1 MFIREQCVSRYVT
14 KPANFSAEEQ
24 DQLFRLLRQLDGDSS
39 ATQRDLAAAVGVSLG
54 RLNTLLR
61 SATDASLVERITK
74 DSADKRQRVAYAL
87 TLKGASE
94 KNRLTDIFLARKFAE
109 YDALHAELTGT
120 ASGFSPLKGRT
131 KLMQNNLAPIPELY
145 VSYDSAQKL
154 KVEAADLTSHDL
166 TPRQICDLELL
177 MNGGFNPLKGFLSE
191 ADYDSVVDNMR
202 LTTGELW
209 PMPITLDVSKDFA
222 DSIELGQDIAL
233 RDQEGVI
240 LGTMTVTD
248 KWVPNKAKE
257 AEKVFGAD
265 DLAHPAVNYL
275 HHTAGEVY
283 LGGPVT
289 GIQQPVHYD
298 FRARRDTPNEL
309 RAYFR
314 KMGWRKIVAFQTRNP
329 LHRAHQELTFR
340 AAREAEANLLIHPV
354 VGLTK
359 PGDIDH
365 FTRVRCYEAVLDQYP
380 ASTTTMSLL
389 NLAMRMAGPREAVW
403 HGLIRKNHG
412 CTHFIVGR
420 DHAGPGKNSAGED
433 FYGPYDA
440 QDLFREH
447 QEEIGITM
455 VDFKHMVYVQERAQ
469 YEPADEIADK
479 DDVTILNISGTELR
493 RRLAEGLE
501 IPEWFSFP
509 TVVQELR
516 KSKPPRAKQGFTVFF
531 TGFSGSGKST
541 IANALMV
548 KLMEMGG
555 RPVTLLDGDIV
566 RKNLSSELG
575 FSKEHR
581 DLNIRRIG
589 YVASEIT
596 KNGGIA
602 ICAPI
607 APYAS
612 TRRAVR
618 EDIEAFGAFVEVH
631 VATTIEEC
639 ERRDRKGLYKLA
651 REGKIKEFTGISD
664 PYDVPE
670 NPELSVETENVEV
683 DNCAHQVL
691 LKLESMGLIKA

>member
-1 MFIREQCVSRYVT
+1 MTSPMT
-14 KPANFSAEEQ
+14 NPLPTEE
-24 DQLFRLLRQLDGDSS
+24 DQLFRLLRQLDS
-39 ATQRDLAAAVGVSLG
+39 APEASQRATASAIGISLG
-54 RLNTLLR
+54 RLNALLR
-61 SATDASLVERITK
+61 NCAERGLIRI
-74 DSADKRQRVAYAL
+74 SERAGPDKRARFAYAITARGAAEMVRLRDQFL
-87 TLKGASE
+87 T
-94 KNRLTDIFLARKFAE
+94 RKFAE

-120 ASGFSPLKGRT
+120 SSGLSPLKHRT
-131 KLMQNNLAPIPELY
+131 HPMQNNLSPIPELY
-145 VSYDSAQKL
+145 VSYESAQKL
-154 KVEAADLTSHDL
+154 KVEAGDLISHDL
-166 TPRQICDLELL
+166 TPRQTCDLELL

-191 ADYDSVVDNMR
+191 ADYDGVVEELR
-202 LTTGELW
+202 LADGTLW
-209 PMPITLDVSKDFA
+209 PMPITLDVSEDFA
-222 DSIELGQDIAL
+222 KTIELGQDIAL

-240 LGTMTVTD
+240 LATMTVTD
-248 KWVPNKAKE
+248 RWEPNKARE

-265 DLAHPAVNYL
+265 DDAHPAVNYL
-275 HHTAGEVY
+275 HNVAGKIY
-283 LGGPVT
+283 LGGPIV
-289 GIQQPVHYD
+289 GIQQPIHYD
-298 FRARRDTPNEL
+298 FRGRRDTPNEL

-314 KMGWRKIVAFQTRNP
+314 KLGWRRIVAFQTRNP

-340 AAREAEANLLIHPV
+340 AAKEAQANLLIHPV
-354 VGLTK
+354 VGMTK

-380 ASTTTMSLL
+380 AATTTMSLL

-447 QEEIGITM
+447 QDEIGVEM
-455 VDFKHMVYVQERAQ
+455 VDFKHMVFVQDRAQ
-469 YEPADEIADK
+469 YEPADEILDK

-493 RRLAEGLE
+493 RRLSEGLE

-509 TVVQELR
+509 AVVEELR
-516 KSKPPRAKQGFTVFF
+516 KTKPPRAEQGFTVFF

-607 APYAS
+607 APYAT

-618 EDIEAFGAFVEVH
+618 EDIEQFGAFVEVH
-631 VATTIEEC
+631 VATSIEEC

-664 PYDVPE
+664 PYDVPK
-670 NPELSVETENVEV
+670 NPELSVETENVDV

-691 LKLESMGLIKA
+691 LKLENMGLIRA

>member
-1 MFIREQCVSRYVT
+1 MGLSTIKSTSEH
-14 KPANFSAEEQ
+14 E
-24 DQLFRLLRQLDGDSS
+24 DQMFRLLRQVDQSPEAS
-39 ATQRDLAAAVGVSLG
+39 QRVMAAAIGVSLG
-54 RLNTLLR
+54 RLNGLLKQ
-61 SATDASLVERITK
+61 ATEGGLVEIT
-74 DSADKRQRVAYAL
+74 ARNGPDKRARNAYAI
-87 TLKGASE
+87 TPRGQAE
-94 KNRLTDIFLARKFAE
+94 KERLTTQFLHRKFAE
-109 YDALHAELTGT
+109 YDALHAELTGA
-120 ASGFSPLKGRT
+120 ASGHTPLNNRT
-131 KLMQNNLAPIPELY
+131 KLMEHNLAPIPELY

-154 KVEAADLTSHDL
+154 KVEAGELVSHDL

-191 ADYDSVVDNMR
+191 EDYNGVLDNMR
-202 LTTGELW
+202 LADGTLW
-209 PMPITLDVSKDFA
+209 PMPINLDVSEDFA
-222 DSIELGQDIAL
+222 ASLEIGQDIAL

-240 LGTMTVTD
+240 LATMTVTD
-248 KWVPNKAKE
+248 RWEPNKSRE

-265 DLAHPAVNYL
+265 DDAHPSVNYL
-275 HHTAGEVY
+275 HNQAGKIY

-314 KMGWRKIVAFQTRNP
+314 KMGWRKVVAFQTRNP

-340 AAREAEANLLIHPV
+340 AAREAQANLLIHPV

-359 PGDIDH
+359 PGDVDH
-365 FTRVRCYEAVLDQYP
+365 FTRVRCYEAVLDKYP
-380 ASTTTMSLL
+380 QSTTSMSLL
-389 NLAMRMAGPREAVW
+389 NLAMRMGGPREAVW

-420 DHAGPGKNSAGED
+420 DHAGPGKNSKGED

-447 QEEIGITM
+447 EAEMGIEM
-455 VDFKHMVYVQERAQ
+455 VDFKHMVWVDERAQ
-469 YEPADEIADK
+469 YEAIDEIEDK
-479 DDVTILNISGTELR
+479 DNVTILNISGTELR
-493 RRLAEGLE
+493 RRLQEGLE

-509 TVVQELR
+509 EVVKELR
-516 KSKPPRAKQGFTVFF
+516 RTRPPRSKQGFTVFF

-607 APYAS
+607 APYAT

-618 EDIEAFGAFVEVH
+618 EDVENFGAFVEVH
-631 VATTIEEC
+631 VATSIEEC

-670 NPELSVETENVEV
+670 DPELRVETENVAV
-683 DNCAHQVL
+683 DNCAHQVI
-691 LKLESMGLIKA
+691 LKLESMGLIAAE

>member
-1 MFIREQCVSRYVT
+1 
-14 KPANFSAEEQ
+14 
-24 DQLFRLLRQLDGDSS
+24 
-39 ATQRDLAAAVGVSLG
+39 
-54 RLNTLLR
+54 
-61 SATDASLVERITK
+61 
-74 DSADKRQRVAYAL
+74 
-87 TLKGASE
+87 
-94 KNRLTDIFLARKFAE
+94 
-109 YDALHAELTGT
+109 
-120 ASGFSPLKGRT
+120 
-131 KLMQNNLAPIPELY
+131 MQSNSTPVPELY
-145 VSYDSAQKL
+145 VGYDRLQKA
-154 KVEAADLTSHDL
+154 KMEAAELTSWDL

-177 MNGGFNPLKGFLSE
+177 MNGGFYPLKGFLTE
-191 ADYDSVVDNMR
+191 GDYNSVVEYMR
-202 LTTGELW
+202 LENGKLW
-209 PMPITLDVSKDFA
+209 PMPITLDVSQEFS
-222 DSIELGQDIAL
+222 DSLKIGQNIAL

-240 LGTMTVTD
+240 LATITVTD
-248 KWVPNKAKE
+248 SWLPKKKRE
-257 AEKVFGAD
+257 AEVVFGAD
-265 DLAHPAVNYL
+265 DLAHPAVDYL
-275 HHTAGEVY
+275 YNKAGPVY

-289 GIQQPVHYD
+289 GIQGPVHYD
-298 FRARRDTPNEL
+298 FRNRRDTPNEL
-309 RAYFR
+309 RAYFH
-314 KMGWRKIVAFQTRNP
+314 KMGWRRVVAFQTRNP

-340 AAREAEANLLIHPV
+340 AAKGAEANLLIHPV
-354 VGLTK
+354 VGMTK

-380 ASTTTMSLL
+380 SSTTAMSLL
-389 NLAMRMAGPREAVW
+389 NLAMRMAGPREAIW
-403 HGLIRKNHG
+403 HGLIRANHG

-440 QDLFREH
+440 QELFRNF
-447 QEEIGITM
+447 QDEIDVEM
-455 VDFKHMVYVQERAQ
+455 VDFKNMVYVQERAQ
-469 YEPADEIADK
+469 YELADE
-479 DDVTILNISGTELR
+479 VEEGSTVLNISGTELR
-493 RRLAEGLE
+493 RRLSEGLD

-509 TVVQELR
+509 QVVTELR
-516 KSKPPRAKQGFTVFF
+516 KSRPPRAKQGFTVFF

-607 APYAS
+607 APYAT

-618 EDIEAFGAFVEVH
+618 EDVEAFGAFVEVH
-631 VATTIEEC
+631 VATSIEEC

-651 REGKIKEFTGISD
+651 RAGKIKEFTGISD
-664 PYDVPE
+664 PYDVPKK
-670 NPELSVETENVEV
+670 PELKLETEGVAV
-683 DNCAHQVL
+683 DTCAHQIL
-691 LKLESMGLIKA
+691 LKLESVGLIGA

>member
-1 MFIREQCVSRYVT
+1 MRGG
-14 KPANFSAEEQ
+14 AEK
-24 DQLFRLLRQLDGDSS
+24 S
-39 ATQRDLAAAVGVSLG
+39 
-54 RLNTLLR
+54 
-61 SATDASLVERITK
+61 
-74 DSADKRQRVAYAL
+74 
-87 TLKGASE
+87 
-94 KNRLTDIFLARKFAE
+94 RLTEKFLARKLAE
-109 YDALHAELTGT
+109 YDALHIELTGT
-120 ASGFSPLKGRT
+120 TTGLNLIKSRT
-131 KLMQNNLAPIPELY
+131 QLMQNNLSPIPELF
-145 VSYDSAQKL
+145 VSYQSAQKF
-154 KVEAADLTSHDL
+154 KVEATELTSHEL
-166 TPRQICDLELL
+166 TQRQICDLELL

-191 ADYDSVVDNMR
+191 EDYKCVVDNMR
-202 LTTGELW
+202 TADGILW
-209 PMPITLDVSKDFA
+209 PIPINLDVSEA
-222 DSIELGQDIAL
+222 YANTIEVGQDIAL
-233 RDQEGVI
+233 RDQEGII
-240 LGTMTVTD
+240 LATMTVTD
-248 KWVPNKAKE
+248 KWEPNKAHE
-257 AEKVFGAD
+257 AEMVFGAD
-265 DLAHPAVNYL
+265 DDAHPAVNYL
-275 HHTAGEVY
+275 HNQAGKIY
-283 LGGPVT
+283 LGGPVI

-298 FRARRDTPNEL
+298 FRGKRNTPNEL
-309 RAYFR
+309 RALFR
-314 KMGWRKIVAFQTRNP
+314 KMGWRKVVAFQTRNP

-340 AAREAEANLLIHPV
+340 AAKEVQANLLIHPV

-380 ASTTTMSLL
+380 QSTTSMSLL

-420 DHAGPGKNSAGED
+420 DHAGPGNNTAGES

-440 QDLFREH
+440 QDLFRKH
-447 QEEIGITM
+447 QEEMGIEM
-455 VDFKHMVYVQERAQ
+455 VDFKHMVWVAERAQ
-469 YEPADEIADK
+469 YESIDEIKDK
-479 DDVTILNISGTELR
+479 ESVTILNISGTELR
-493 RRLAEGLE
+493 RRLSEGLE

-509 TVVQELR
+509 EVVKELR
-516 KSKPPRAKQGFTVFF
+516 RTKPPRFKQGFTVFF

-607 APYAS
+607 APYAT

-618 EDIEAFGAFVEVH
+618 EDIEGFGAFIEVH
-631 VATTIEEC
+631 VATSIEEC
-639 ERRDRKGLYKLA
+639 EKRDRKGLYRLA

-664 PYDVPE
+664 PYDVPKK
-670 NPELSVETENVEV
+670 PELRLQTENVDV
-683 DNCAHQVL
+683 DNCAHQVI
-691 LKLESMGLIKA
+691 LKLESIGLIAAN

>member
-1 MFIREQCVSRYVT
+1 M
-14 KPANFSAEEQ
+14 
-24 DQLFRLLRQLDGDSS
+24 
-39 ATQRDLAAAVGVSLG
+39 G
-54 RLNTLLR
+54 RLKVP
-61 SATDASLVERITK
+61 LVEIIATAK
-74 DSADKRQRVAYAL
+74 
-87 TLKGASE
+87 E
-94 KNRLTDIFLARKFAE
+94 EPMLA
-109 YDALHAELTGT
+109 
-120 ASGFSPLKGRT
+120 
-131 KLMQNNLAPIPELY
+131 NLSPIPELY
-145 VSYDSAQKL
+145 VSHESAQKL
-154 KVEAADLTSHDL
+154 KVEAADLISWDL

-191 ADYDSVVDNMR
+191 ADYNSVVETMR
-202 LTTGELW
+202 LEDGSLW
-209 PMPITLDVSKDFA
+209 PMPITLDVGEAFA
-222 DSIELGQDIAL
+222 EKLNIGQDIAL

-240 LGTMTVTD
+240 LATMTVTD
-248 KWVPNKAKE
+248 RWMPDKAKE
-257 AEKVFGAD
+257 AKLVFGAD

-275 HHTAGEVY
+275 HNTAGAVY
-283 LGGPVT
+283 LGGPVV
-289 GIQQPVHYD
+289 GIQQPIHYD

-314 KMGWRKIVAFQTRNP
+314 KLGWRKVVAFQTRNP

-340 AAREAEANLLIHPV
+340 AAKEAQANLMIHPV
-354 VGLTK
+354 VGMTK

-365 FTRVRCYEAVLDQYP
+365 FTRVRCYEAVLDKYP
-380 ASTTTMSLL
+380 AATTTMSLL

-420 DHAGPGKNSAGED
+420 DHAGPGKNSAGEE

-440 QDLFREH
+440 QDLFRTY
-447 QEEIGITM
+447 QEEMGIEM
-455 VDFKHMVYVQERAQ
+455 MDFKHMVYVQERAQ
-469 YEPADEIADK
+469 YEPADEIEEG
-479 DDVTILNISGTELR
+479 VTVLNISGTELR
-493 RRLAEGLE
+493 RRLSEGLE

-509 TVVQELR
+509 EVVAELR
-516 KSKPPRAKQGFTVFF
+516 KTRPPRSKQGFTVFF

-618 EDIEAFGAFVEVH
+618 EDVEQFGAFAEVH
-631 VATTIEEC
+631 VATSIEEC

-651 REGKIKEFTGISD
+651 HEGKIKEFTGISD

-670 NPELSVETENVEV
+670 NPELRVETENVEV
-683 DNCAHQVL
+683 DHCAHQVL
-691 LKLESMGLIKA
+691 LKLESMGLIAAQ

>member
-1 MFIREQCVSRYVT
+1 MYT
-14 KPANFSAEEQ
+14 P
-24 DQLFRLLRQLDGDSS
+24 
-39 ATQRDLAAAVGVSLG
+39 
-54 RLNTLLR
+54 
-61 SATDASLVERITK
+61 
-74 DSADKRQRVAYAL
+74 
-87 TLKGASE
+87 
-94 KNRLTDIFLARKFAE
+94 
-109 YDALHAELTGT
+109 
-120 ASGFSPLKGRT
+120 
-131 KLMQNNLAPIPELY
+131 NLAPIPELY
-145 VSYDSAQKL
+145 VSYESAQKL
-154 KVEAADLTSHDL
+154 KIEAGQLISWDL
-166 TPRQICDLELL
+166 TPRQTCDLELL
-177 MNGGFNPLKGFLSE
+177 MNGGFNPLKGFLSQ
-191 ADYDSVVDNMR
+191 ADYESVVDTMR
-202 LTTGELW
+202 LADGKLW
-209 PMPITLDVSKDFA
+209 PMPITLDVQEAFA
-222 DSIELGQDIAL
+222 DKLEIGQDIAL

-240 LGTMTVTD
+240 LATMTVTD
-248 KWVPNKAKE
+248 RWVPNKAHE
-257 AEKVFGAD
+257 AKMVFGAD
-265 DLAHPAVNYL
+265 DSAHPAVNYL
-275 HHTAGEVY
+275 HNKAGAVY

-298 FRARRDTPNEL
+298 FKGRRDTPNEL
-309 RAYFR
+309 RALFR
-314 KMGWRKIVAFQTRNP
+314 KLGWRKVVAFQTRNP

-340 AAREAEANLLIHPV
+340 AAREAQANLLIHPV
-354 VGLTK
+354 VGMTK
-359 PGDIDH
+359 PGDVDH

-380 ASTTTMSLL
+380 SATTTMSLL

-420 DHAGPGKNSAGED
+420 DHAGPGKNSAGQD

-440 QDLFREH
+440 QILFKEH
-447 QEEIGITM
+447 EAEIGLEM
-455 VDFKHMVYVQERAQ
+455 VDFKHMVYVQEKAQ
-469 YEPADEIADK
+469 YFPADEVPEGATVLD
-479 DDVTILNISGTELR
+479 ISGTELR

-509 TVVQELR
+509 QVVAELR
-516 KSKPPRAKQGFTVFF
+516 RTRPPRSQQGFTVFF

-541 IANALMV
+541 IANALMI

-555 RPVTLLDGDIV
+555 RPVTLLDGDVV

-607 APYAS
+607 APYAT

-618 EDIEAFGAFVEVH
+618 EDIEQFGAFLEVH
-631 VATTIEEC
+631 VSTSLEEC

-670 NPELSVETENVEV
+670 SPELRLDTENVDV
-683 DNCAHQVL
+683 DNCAHQVI
-691 LKLESMGLIKA
+691 LKLESMGLIAG

>member
-1 MFIREQCVSRYVT
+1 MFNLFPVSR
-14 KPANFSAEEQ
+14 
-24 DQLFRLLRQLDGDSS
+24 LI
-39 ATQRDLAAAVGVSLG
+39 
-54 RLNTLLR
+54 
-61 SATDASLVERITK
+61 RIESHSMYT
-74 DSADKRQRVAYAL
+74 
-87 TLKGASE
+87 
-94 KNRLTDIFLARKFAE
+94 
-109 YDALHAELTGT
+109 
-120 ASGFSPLKGRT
+120 P
-131 KLMQNNLAPIPELY
+131 NLAPIPELY
-145 VSYDSAQKL
+145 VSYESAQKL
-154 KVEAADLTSHDL
+154 KVEAAQLTSWDL

-177 MNGGFNPLKGFLSE
+177 MNGGFNPLKGFMSQE
-191 ADYDSVVDNMR
+191 DYESVVDTMR
-202 LTTGELW
+202 LKDGALW
-209 PMPITLDVSKDFA
+209 PMPINLDVPEAFA
-222 DSIELGQDIAL
+222 ETLELGQDIAL

-240 LGTMTVTD
+240 LATMTVTD
-248 KWVPNKAKE
+248 SWVPNKAHE

-265 DLAHPAVNYL
+265 DSAHPAVNYL
-275 HHTAGEVY
+275 HNTAGKVY
-283 LGGPVT
+283 LGGPIT

-298 FRARRDTPNEL
+298 FKGRRDTPNEL
-309 RAYFR
+309 RALFR
-314 KMGWRKIVAFQTRNP
+314 KLGWRKVVAFQTRNP

-340 AAREAEANLLIHPV
+340 AAREAQANLLIHPV
-354 VGLTK
+354 VGMTK
-359 PGDIDH
+359 PGDVDH

-380 ASTTTMSLL
+380 SATTTMSLL

-420 DHAGPGKNSAGED
+420 DHAGPGKNSAGQD

-440 QDLFREH
+440 QTLFKEH
-447 QEEIGITM
+447 EAEIGIEM
-455 VDFKHMVYVQERAQ
+455 VDFKHMVYVQEKAQ
-469 YEPADEIADK
+469 YFPADEVPEGSTVLD
-479 DDVTILNISGTELR
+479 ISGTELR

-509 TVVQELR
+509 QVVAELR
-516 KSKPPRAKQGFTVFF
+516 RTRPPRSQQGFTVFF

-541 IANALMV
+541 IANALMI

-555 RPVTLLDGDIV
+555 RPVTLLDGDLV

-607 APYAS
+607 APYAT

-618 EDIEAFGAFVEVH
+618 EDIEQFGAFLEVH
-631 VATTIEEC
+631 VATSIEEC

-664 PYDVPE
+664 PYDMPE
-670 NPELSVETENVEV
+670 NPELRLDTENVDV
-683 DNCAHQVL
+683 DNCAHQVI
-691 LKLESMGLIKA
+691 LKLESMGLIAG

>member
-1 MFIREQCVSRYVT
+1 MAMS
-14 KPANFSAEEQ
+14 PAKITSKQE
-24 DQLFRLLRQLDGDSS
+24 DQMFRLLRQLDTAPDAS
-39 ATQRDLAAAVGVSLG
+39 QRAIAAAIGVSLG
-54 RLNTLLR
+54 RLNALLR
-61 SATDASLVERITK
+61 TATDAGLVNIT
-74 DSADKRQRVAYAL
+74 DRDGPDKRARYGYAI
-87 TLKGASE
+87 TARGGAE
-94 KNRLTDIFLARKFAE
+94 KNRLTDQFLARKFEE

-120 ASGFSPLKGRT
+120 TSGLSPLKSRT
-131 KLMQNNLAPIPELY
+131 KLMQTNLAPIPELY
-145 VSYDSAQKL
+145 VSHDSAQKL

-166 TPRQICDLELL
+166 SPRQICDLELL

-191 ADYDSVVDNMR
+191 ADYNGVVNDMR
-202 LTTGELW
+202 MTDGALW
-209 PMPITLDVSKDFA
+209 PMPITLDVSEDFA
-222 DSIELGQDIAL
+222 NSLEIGQDIAL

-240 LGTMTVTD
+240 LATMTVTD
-248 KWVPNKAKE
+248 RWEPNKAVE

-265 DLAHPAVNYL
+265 DDAHPAVNYL
-275 HHTAGEVY
+275 HNQAGKIY

-314 KMGWRKIVAFQTRNP
+314 KMGWRRVVAFQTRNP

-340 AAREAEANLLIHPV
+340 AAKEAQANLLIHPV

-380 ASTTTMSLL
+380 ASTTAMSLL

-420 DHAGPGKNSAGED
+420 DHAGPGSNSQGED

-447 QEEIGITM
+447 QEEMGIEM
-455 VDFKHMVYVQERAQ
+455 VDFKHMVYVQDRAQ
-469 YEPADEIADK
+469 YEPADEIENK
-479 DDVTILNISGTELR
+479 ENVTILNISGTELR

-516 KSKPPRAKQGFTVFF
+516 RTRPPRAKQGFTVFF

-607 APYAS
+607 APYAT

-618 EDIEAFGAFVEVH
+618 EDIESFGAFVEVH
-631 VATTIEEC
+631 VATSIETC
-639 ERRDRKGLYKLA
+639 EERDRKGLYKLA

-670 NPELSVETENVEV
+670 SPELRVETVGYDV

-691 LKLESMGLIKA
+691 LKLESMGLISA

>member
-1 MFIREQCVSRYVT
+1 M
-14 KPANFSAEEQ
+14 
-24 DQLFRLLRQLDGDSS
+24 
-39 ATQRDLAAAVGVSLG
+39 
-54 RLNTLLR
+54 
-61 SATDASLVERITK
+61 
-74 DSADKRQRVAYAL
+74 
-87 TLKGASE
+87 
-94 KNRLTDIFLARKFAE
+94 
-109 YDALHAELTGT
+109 T
-120 ASGFSPLKGRT
+120 AQT
-131 KLMQNNLAPIPELY
+131 TMPIPELY
-145 VSYDSAQKL
+145 VSYDSAEKL
-154 KVEAADLTSHDL
+154 KLEAGELPSLDL

-177 MNGGFNPLKGFLSE
+177 MNGGFSPLKGFLGE
-191 ADYDSVVDNMR
+191 DDYNSVVDTMR
-202 LTTGELW
+202 LKDGSLW
-209 PMPITLDVSKDFA
+209 PIPITLDVSQAFSDTV
-222 DSIELGQDIAL
+222 EPGQDIAL

-240 LGTMTVTD
+240 LAILSISD
-248 KWVPNKAKE
+248 KFSPDKSKE

-275 HHTAGEVY
+275 HNTAGPVY
-283 LGGPVT
+283 LGGPIT

-298 FRARRDTPNEL
+298 YRGRRDTPNEM
-309 RAYFR
+309 RAMFR
-314 KMGWRKIVAFQTRNP
+314 KLGWRRVVAFQTRNP

-340 AAREAEANLLIHPV
+340 AAKEAQANLLIHPI

-365 FTRVRCYEAVLDQYP
+365 FTRVRCYEAVLDKYP
-380 ASTTTMSLL
+380 SSTTSLSLL

-420 DHAGPGKNSAGED
+420 DHAGPGKNSQGED

-440 QDLFREH
+440 QDMFKEH
-447 QEEIGITM
+447 EEEMGIEM
-455 VDFKHMVYVQERAQ
+455 VPFKHMVYVQERAQ
-469 YEPADEIADK
+469 YEPADEIEEG
-479 DDVTILNISGTELR
+479 VTVLNISGTELR
-493 RRLAEGLE
+493 RRLAEGLD
-501 IPEWFSFP
+501 IPDWFSYP
-509 TVVQELR
+509 EVVEDLR
-516 KSKPPRAKQGFTVFF
+516 RTRPARSKQGFTVFF
-531 TGFSGSGKST
+531 TGLSGSGKST

-607 APYAS
+607 APYET

-618 EDIEAFGAFVEVH
+618 EDIEAYGTFLEVH
-631 VATTIEEC
+631 VATSLEEC

-670 NPELSVETENVEV
+670 TPELRLETENADV
-683 DNCAHQVL
+683 DNCAHQVI
-691 LKLESMGLIKA
+691 LKLESLGLIAG